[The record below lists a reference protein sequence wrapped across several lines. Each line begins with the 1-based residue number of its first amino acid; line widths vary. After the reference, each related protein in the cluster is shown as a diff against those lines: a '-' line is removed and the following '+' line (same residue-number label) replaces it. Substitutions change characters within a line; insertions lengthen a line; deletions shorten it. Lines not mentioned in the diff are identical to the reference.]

1 VVGGETD
8 SVGSVKEEEEEVAGR
23 RKMETREITDF
34 FKFLLLISPSIR
46 P

>member
-1 VVGGETD
+1 VVGGGTD
-8 SVGSVKEEEEEVAGR
+8 SVGTMKEEEEKVAGR
-23 RKMETREITDF
+23 RKMETGEITDF